1 MPIMLLVALPQ
12 EIVIHILSNLDYSSL
27 LCCGSTC
34 RLLYEICK
42 DSLELQYIIE
52 LAIDGFKKPITNAPH
67 SELVSR
73 LHNLRRS
80 WAELDCKQFKKIELK
95 NQCRAYELVAGLFA
109 MSDGHGLSLAWLP
122 SSTMPGR
129 SLEYPSLGFLVRD
142 FAIDPT
148 QDLIVIL
155 EDDHNPVVFAD
166 NRHVRLH
173 IRTISTIE
181 FHPAASHGIL
191 EFDIPSDETFGNSI
205 STALIE
211 IAVDIVAMYITKGF
225 LSARSRVLIWNWRNG
240 ILVYDSDVIGDALPP
255 TAHHFSL
262 LSRDSF
268 LLTVTYSGGTL
279 QLHTFSPTSPTL
291 SPTSLCGTFHL
302 PPIQPHS
309 NLFQMTV
316 HTGPISASH
325 AAQCTFSNTP
335 EAHVLVLT
343 LFYSIA
349 HRDDAP
355 HSATYTLF
363 VHKRTFLEYVTRF
376 RRQQEVSLVHDGV
389 EGTRTP
395 SVDLDW
401 ESWAEQSTRFIPT
414 LSPRPWLRYVHGAR
428 VIFNYQNQQTFKVLN
443 FNIPSSTSISSTS
456 TSSTSTSS
464 TSIPAQHFDFEP
476 HEEPTTGYPTYLFQ
490 KDFVTRLPY
499 YSTTRRVEVEAE
511 GGFYAC
517 MIDEERVIGITM
529 SDTDD
534 MTLNVCAF

>member
-262 LSRDSF
+262 LS
-268 LLTVTYSGGTL
+268 GTL

-291 SPTSLCGTFHL
+291 SLHP
-302 PPIQPHS
+302 
-309 NLFQMTV
+309 
-316 HTGPISASH
+316 SA
-325 AAQCTFSNTP
+325 AP
-335 EAHVLVLT
+335 HVLVLT